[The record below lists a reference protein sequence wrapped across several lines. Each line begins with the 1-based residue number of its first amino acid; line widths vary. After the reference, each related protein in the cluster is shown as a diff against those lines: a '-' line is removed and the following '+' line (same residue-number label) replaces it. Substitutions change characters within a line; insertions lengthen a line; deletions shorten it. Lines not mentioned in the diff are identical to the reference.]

1 MRVST
6 VRRVCVCVCGGKV
19 ALHFKRLA
27 KVRISCSI
35 TYVQW
40 VAFYHSSALLSS
52 PPLPLIPCLV
62 CLVCLSLPSVCLG
75 NESAM
80 TKLKNLCETWLAVM
94 A

>member
-6 VRRVCVCVCGGKV
+6 VRRVCVCMCGGKV

-40 VAFYHSSALLSS
+40 VASYHSPALPSSLPLYLSLSLSS
-52 PPLPLIPCLV
+52 
-62 CLVCLSLPSVCLG
+62 LSVFRYR
-75 NESAM
+75 
-80 TKLKNLCETWLAVM
+80 LCVLEMKVQ
-94 A
+94 